1 MKKIL
6 CSIFAASL
14 MLLGTSAFAQV
25 AIGAGYVN
33 SKQTLANS
41 FGSKS
46 GLSNGF
52 YVGLE
57 YTVPVGD
64 ILGLS
69 AGVNYEW
76 LRSASDFHLSS
87 LLSGQFNEQYI
98 NAPVRINVGFDLSD
112 GIRFGVFGG
121 PTFSYAL
128 AGLISRDGGISYD
141 IYKTENYQ
149 RFDVLVGGGVNMDI
163 LDRIRVS
170 AGYDL
175 GMFNK
180 YPRISDDKEPASKL
194 TRNRLHAGVAFLF

>member
-33 SKQTLANS
+33 SKQTLATS
-41 FGSKS
+41 STTVS
-46 GLSNGF
+46 MPSNGF
-52 YVGLE
+52 YAGLD

-69 AGVNYEW
+69 AGVNFEW
-76 LRSASDFHLSS
+76 LRSDPSFLLTS
-87 LLSGQFNEQYI
+87 LLSGQFTEQYI
-98 NAPVRINVGFDLSD
+98 NAPVRVNVGFDLSD
-112 GIRFGVFGG
+112 GIRIGVFGG

-128 AGLISRDGGISYD
+128 SGQISRGSISYD

-149 RFDVLVGGGVNMDI
+149 RFDVLVGGGVN
-163 LDRIRVS
+163 LDLMNKLRVS
-170 AGYDL
+170 VGYDL

-180 YPRISDDKEPASKL
+180 YPKIREDHEPAAKL